1 MEAGVMIENLTDDSR
16 MAKPISRWCKFDLAN
31 EQLATTRQRL
41 PERRRTS
48 GASE

>member
-1 MEAGVMIENLTDDSR
+1 MIDNPTDDSR
-16 MAKPISRWCKFDLAN
+16 MAEPISRWGKFDLAN

-48 GASE
+48 GATE